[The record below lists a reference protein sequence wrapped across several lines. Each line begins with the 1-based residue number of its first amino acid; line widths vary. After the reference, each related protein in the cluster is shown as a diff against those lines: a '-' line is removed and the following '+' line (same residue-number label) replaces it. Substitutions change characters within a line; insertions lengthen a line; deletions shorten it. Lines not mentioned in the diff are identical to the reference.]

1 MAQQDFDIIPI
12 VDRNLMTKIEGD
24 ATDNQRSN
32 HQNVLCQTNRIHMTS
47 DKIINVQQPGE
58 EFEHRDVIYPH
69 LKEATSVSGLPTPFL
84 RRPIHIDRDAGQNEP
99 IAENEIP
106 TPLVDLDQGGLGRSS
121 LAVEQ
126 PSFGR
131 HIESSTQSLYG
142 GGEGGEGSGGRRIV
156 GAAAVHG
163 RRREERGF
171 MAG

>member
-1 MAQQDFDIIPI
+1 MI
-12 VDRNLMTKIEGD
+12 
-24 ATDNQRSN
+24 
-32 HQNVLCQTNRIHMTS
+32 S

-84 RRPIHIDRDAGQNEP
+84 RRPIHIDRDTGQNEP

-106 TPLVDLDQGGLGRSS
+106 TPLVDLDEGWPGSRS
-121 LAVEQ
+121 LTVEQ
-126 PSFGR
+126 PSIGR
-131 HIESSTQSLYG
+131 HIEPSTQSLNG
-142 GGEGGEGSGGRRIV
+142 VGEGGEGSGGRLVV